1 MANAF
6 KKRSKLLDVVKNMPP
21 LHHTIPNEEFDI
33 KKSEVV
39 KWLISQPDILNWI
52 WNNIKQ
58 SGDVIYDKDT
68 GEWRGVD
75 FESEDK

>member
-33 KKSEVV
+33 KKSLE
-39 KWLISQPDILNWI
+39 N
-52 WNNIKQ
+52 
-58 SGDVIYDKDT
+58 
-68 GEWRGVD
+68 EGVT
-75 FESEDK
+75 FV